1 MKTMKMLKVLTRDD
15 FEKECAC
22 RAMLGEIARQRE
34 ATDDEWEREMWLWLG
49 ALLRE
54 EVAALGCE
62 IPAELYEGAKRAAE
76 KPAEER
82 PTAEKVMAEE
92 ERPAQEE
99 KPAEKAQ
106 AKRPPQLVEKVCAI
120 CGKTFAGRRG
130 KNKYCSAECRKEVDR
145 RRSAERKAIHPG
157 KEDEEMSAR
166 EAKEARRRASLA
178 HLGELNREA
187 KAAGL
192 SYGQYMAQKRET
204 AE

>member
-1 MKTMKMLKVLTRDD
+1 MKMVEVLTRDD
-15 FEKECAC
+15 FDKERAC
-22 RAMLGEIARQRE
+22 KTVLGKIAQQRE
-34 ATDDEWEREMWLWLG
+34 ATDDEWERDLWLMLG
-49 ALLRE
+49 DRMCE
-54 EVAALGCE
+54 EVAVLGCE
-62 IPAELYEGAKRAAE
+62 IPVELYEAK
-76 KPAEER
+76 KP
-82 PTAEKVMAEE
+82 
-92 ERPAQEE
+92 
-99 KPAEKAQ
+99 

-192 SYGQYMAQKRET
+192 SYGQYMAQKREA